1 LLHEVICIHREQKIV
16 SVKDLSIGTVFDQE
30 YEKLIIATG
39 ARAIRPE
46 MPADHLVGIFSMKQF
61 QDGLDIRAFI
71 ESEKPR
77 RAVIIG
83 GGYIGLEASE
93 MFGHIGLNVTLVE
106 ARPRIMEIM
115 DEDMSEIIVDE
126 MRNRSVQVLTGR
138 KVIGFEGTGRVRKVL
153 LDNGDPLDADCVLVC
168 IGVTP
173 NSEIAGEAGLVCGEK
188 NAVMVDRHLRTND
201 PDIYAAGDCSTAYH
215 RVLDKDVYIP
225 LALGANR
232 QGRMCGENIVAE
244 LSGKEL
250 KPFPGILGTA
260 VTKFF
265 DCEVG
270 KSGIGEAEIRR
281 YSLGKI
287 GFVKIKAL
295 NLPGYYPGASDM
307 WVKLY
312 YKDDSRIVVGG
323 QIIGRGGS
331 ALRINTIVAA
341 ISARMSL
348 ENVYNLDTAYAPP
361 ISPVW
366 DPILIAARVGIK

>member
-1 LLHEVICIHREQKIV
+1 VN
-16 SVKDLSIGTVFDQE
+16 DLSTGTVSDQE
-30 YEKLIIATG
+30 YEKLLIATG

-46 MPADHLVGIFSMKQF
+46 MPTDHLAGIFFMKQF
-61 QDGLDIRAFI
+61 QDGLDIRKFI

-93 MFGHIGLNVTLVE
+93 MFGQLGLDVTLVE

-138 KVIGFEGTGRVRKVL
+138 KVIGFEGTGRVEKVL

-173 NSEIAGEAGLVCGEK
+173 NSEIAGQAGLARGEK
-188 NAVMVDRHLRTND
+188 NAVMVDRYLRTND
-201 PDIYAAGDCSTAYH
+201 PDIYAAGDCSTVYH

-232 QGRMCGENIVAE
+232 QGRMCGENIAAE
-244 LSGKEL
+244 LSGNEL
-250 KPFPGILGTA
+250 KPFPGVLGTA

-270 KSGIGEAEIRR
+270 KSGIGEAEVGR
-281 YSLGKI
+281 YGLGKI
-287 GFVKIKAL
+287 GSVKIKAD
-295 NLPGYYPGASDM
+295 NLPGYYPGASDI

-312 YKDDSRIVVGG
+312 YEDASRIVVGG
-323 QIIGRGGS
+323 QIIGRGGA

-348 ENVYNLDTAYAPP
+348 ADVYNLDTAYAPP
-361 ISPVW
+361 FSPVW
-366 DPILIAARVGIK
+366 DPILIAARVGMK